1 MSRARAGERPSH
13 PRLSDAARTAG
24 LVVAAILVILLGVF
38 LLLKAFDYVTD
49 SRGPGDPGG
58 SVHVL

>member
-1 MSRARAGERPSH
+1 MSGARARERPSH

-24 LVVAAILVILLGVF
+24 LVLVAILVVLLGVF
-38 LLLKAFDYVTD
+38 LLLKAFDYVSD
-49 SRGPGDPGG
+49 SHRPGDPGG